1 MDNNKRLFEGLL
13 KADGIEPSGVSEA
26 ERAVFREMLGREKKR
41 MKRLSRL
48 SIGALWIFALA
59 LLGLCVSENIL
70 EVLHIP
76 FVVGFFVVVAAMWI
90 VIIRYMPRHNRMI
103 KETNKKISELH
114 YLVHGKHRG
123 LILIGKKDGKRFI
136 YWPRIIIFA
145 VVAWMIIS
153 LSGAGVYYLLC
164 QRWIYSTSPMPH
176 IFLCTVTSLSFVIY
190 ILREGF
196 KAPLDEL
203 VEVKAKSK
211 KSKPGSRLDISRI
224 IMKSKITKFAAAAVV
239 IIAALI
245 GINQFGGSIDG
256 NSVAWAS
263 IAERFRSVS
272 FFKATIYIK
281 EDALDRPVQIE
292 VWRNRQGLARLRYG
306 SQVVFARDGK
316 VIQAFDLES
325 KSQTEPSGMLVA
337 ILAQFGTDEF
347 SLETVVQAISGGQLV
362 NVTPLVNAEASISKD
377 IVVFDIEHEGSPQW
391 FRIWALR
398 ESKLPTHI
406 RMWDP
411 RDGECADMILT
422 YSKEQQDIFFD
433 PQAFSSEMK
442 KTGNRKI
449 DLAYMFLEDS
459 GGKQVLPGTVDEH
472 QAFKVVTQTI
482 DGQEW
487 SLGNYKG
494 KTVLV
499 GFWNNRYYHGEL
511 SWMKELYQRFGDRD
525 DFVMVGVS
533 LRKDAESSRSI
544 CREKGID
551 WLQLHEPGMG
561 YKNSLA
567 RALGVDD
574 LDGFW
579 MLWKDGTIEKLHGDM
594 DLATGQVEASVIGFT
609 YASEMW
615 LHKKL
620 QERQK
625 SHGPL
630 SAKEIIEL
638 CGDSY
643 TVEDSPAGPGM
654 KRWVYKAYNKDKSR
668 IRKLYVEVKDET
680 VMGWGSSSSLI
691 DPATVTISFSSEFIR
706 DHIESQVATDV
717 LEKMY
722 KDYKVGV
729 SASREGKRY
738 PFAKTSIKADE
749 SYLRRIPPGIYDF
762 VIGIGPTNEYG
773 SITRIIKQIVLRKD
787 VQLNKNQS
795 KTIRFE

>member
-1 MDNNKRLFEGLL
+1 MDNNKKLFEGLL
-13 KADGIEPSGVSEA
+13 KADGIDPAGATESERIA
-26 ERAVFREMLGREKKR
+26 FGKMLDKQ
-41 MKRLSRL
+41 S
-48 SIGALWIFALA
+48 
-59 LLGLCVSENIL
+59 
-70 EVLHIP
+70 
-76 FVVGFFVVVAAMWI
+76 
-90 VIIRYMPRHNRMI
+90 
-103 KETNKKISELH
+103 
-114 YLVHGKHRG
+114 
-123 LILIGKKDGKRFI
+123 
-136 YWPRIIIFA
+136 
-145 VVAWMIIS
+145 
-153 LSGAGVYYLLC
+153 
-164 QRWIYSTSPMPH
+164 
-176 IFLCTVTSLSFVIY
+176 
-190 ILREGF
+190 
-196 KAPLDEL
+196 
-203 VEVKAKSK
+203 KSK
-211 KSKPGSRLDISRI
+211 QSKPGSRRDICRI

-239 IIAALI
+239 SIAALI

-263 IAERFRSVS
+263 VAEQFRSVP

-306 SQVVFARDGK
+306 SQVVFAGDGK

-325 KSQTEPSGMLVA
+325 KSQTEPYGMLVA
-337 ILAQFGTDEF
+337 ILAQLGTDEF

-362 NVTPLVNAEASISKD
+362 NVTPLVNAEASISED
-377 IVVFDIEHEGSPQW
+377 IVVFDIEHEVSPQW

-411 RDGECADMILT
+411 RDGECAEMILT
-422 YSKEQQDIFFD
+422 YSREQQDIFFD

-442 KTGNRKI
+442 KTGNREI
-449 DLAYMFLEDS
+449 NLAYMFLEDS

-499 GFWNNRYYHGEL
+499 GFWNNRYYHREV

-561 YKNSLA
+561 YENSLA

-574 LDGFW
+574 LNGFW
-579 MLWKDGTIEKLHGDM
+579 MLWKDGTIEKLHGDVE
-594 DLATGQVEASVIGFT
+594 LAAGQVEASVIGFT

-615 LHKKL
+615 LQKKL

-643 TVEDSPAGPGM
+643 TVEDSPGVPGR
-654 KRWVYKAYNKDKSR
+654 KRWAYEAYNKDKSR
-668 IRKLYVEVKDET
+668 IRKLFIEIEDET
-680 VMGWGSSSSLI
+680 VMGWSVSGWLI

-706 DHIESQVATDV
+706 DHIESQVEPDV

-729 SASREGKRY
+729 SASKDGVGY

-749 SYLRRIPPGIYDF
+749 SYLRQVPPGTYDF
-762 VIGIGPTNEYG
+762 VINIGPTNEYG
-773 SITRIIKQIVLRKD
+773 SITRIIKGIVLRKD
-787 VQLNKNQS
+787 VQLNKNEN